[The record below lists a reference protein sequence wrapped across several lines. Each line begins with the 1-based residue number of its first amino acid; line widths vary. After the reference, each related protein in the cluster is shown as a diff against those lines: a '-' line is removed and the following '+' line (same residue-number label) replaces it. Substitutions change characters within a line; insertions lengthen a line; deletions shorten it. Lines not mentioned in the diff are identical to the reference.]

1 MKKSI
6 TITGS
11 LGSGKSTVAKKLSEE
26 LGLFYY
32 STGSAQRQIATQM
45 GITTLQLNHL
55 ADKDKSIDEKID
67 GVIKSMNNDGN
78 AYIVD
83 SRLAWHFMPD
93 SFKVKLIVDKNIAA
107 ERIFN
112 DKKRSGESEYTDV
125 AQVITAIEE
134 RRHSERERFLR
145 VYQVDIENNSAF
157 DLVIDTTNL
166 SPDEICQRIKTA
178 YQKAE

>member
-1 MKKSI
+1 MRKSV

-11 LGSGKSTVAKKLSEE
+11 LGSGKSTVAKKLSSD
-26 LGLFYY
+26 LNLTYY
-32 STGSAQRQIATQM
+32 STGSAQRQIAMQM

-67 GVIKSMNNDGN
+67 GVIKAMNKDGN

-93 SFKVKLIVDKNIAA
+93 SFKVKLTVEKNAAA

-112 DKKRSGESEYTDV
+112 DNLRSGESKYKNVDE
-125 AQVITAIEE
+125 VIKAIEE

-145 VYQVDIENNSAF
+145 VYQVDIEDNSAF

-166 SPDEICQRIKTA
+166 SIDEVCEKIKTA
-178 YQKAE
+178 YQKAC

>member
-11 LGSGKSTVAKKLSEE
+11 LGSGKSTVAKKLAAD
-26 LGLFYY
+26 LGLTYY
-32 STGSAQRQIATQM
+32 STGSAQRQIAMQM

-55 ADKDKSIDEKID
+55 ADTDKSIDEKID
-67 GVIKSMNNDGN
+67 GVIKAMNKDGN
-78 AYIVD
+78 SYIVD

-93 SFKVKLIVDKNIAA
+93 SFKVKLTVETNRAA

-112 DKKRSGESEYTDV
+112 DNLRSSESKYKNVDE
-125 AQVITAIEE
+125 VIKAIKE
-134 RRHSERERFLR
+134 RRQSERERFLR

-157 DLVIDTTNL
+157 DLVIDTTSL
-166 SPDEICQRIKTA
+166 SIDEVCAQIKDA
-178 YQKAE
+178 YQKNL